1 MNGWLKLNLG
11 DPLLASDQQDYI
23 ATEFDSAYRASGKPA
38 EMAAF
43 VRHESGALHC
53 DVVAYFTPAASS
65 VGRRVGAQPC
75 AAPATSGLT
84 LLAGSE
90 TAFELLSP

>member
-1 MNGWLKLNLG
+1 MNGWRKLNLG
-11 DPLLASDQQDYI
+11 DTLLAGDQRDCI
-23 ATEFDSAYRASGKPA
+23 AAAIGSAYSATGDA

-53 DVVAYFTPAASS
+53 DFVVYFTPAAAS
-65 VGRRVGAQPC
+65 VGRRMGAQPC
-75 AAPATSGLT
+75 AAPATRELT

-90 TAFELLSP
+90 RAFELLSP

>member
-1 MNGWLKLNLG
+1 MSGWLKLNLG
-11 DPLLASDQQDYI
+11 DPLLASDQQDRI
-23 ATEFDSAYRASGKPA
+23 AAALGSAYCATGNT

-53 DVVAYFTPAASS
+53 DVVVYFTPAAAS
-65 VGRRVGAQPC
+65 VGRRVGAQAC
-75 AAPATSGLT
+75 AAPDAAGLS

-90 TAFELLSP
+90 RAFELLSP

>member
-23 ATEFDSAYRASGKPA
+23 ATEFDLAYRTSGKPA
-38 EMAAF
+38 GMAVF
-43 VRHESGALHC
+43 VRHESCALHC
-53 DVVAYFTPAASS
+53 DVVAYFTPAAAS

-75 AAPATSGLT
+75 VAPVNGGLT

-90 TAFELLSP
+90 RAFELLSP